1 MKNKLLAVLATFGM
15 VASASAVKV
24 NNNLSINGFID
35 SSYSS
40 TDSSDK
46 SLGTSTDVSN
56 IGIDEVELNFNF
68 NAGNVS
74 GTIHIDNNNERTYLR
89 AVNTPARA
97 ATAADVANGDAAA
110 VGDVIYG
117 SAATSR
123 QQNDLDIE
131 QVHFTYSFSNGA
143 GLQIGRFA
151 SDLGLERE
159 DPAGLYTYS
168 RAYGSDV
175 YNLGNVDANI
185 GEGLRLSYAT
195 GDFAASVALFN
206 AVGATEEDGD
216 QEDDLDTEI
225 AVTYTG
231 IENLTLT
238 VGSQTINTS
247 DSKAAGAAA
256 TADID
261 ILTANAAYSFNKLL
275 LAGEYISRE
284 ADNAQDT
291 SAYAVIAD
299 YDVTDQ
305 LGFSVR
311 YSEWETLEGTTTVQ
325 TDKVSF
331 APNYAISSNLGAI
344 IEFSTEEVSGG
355 TNDGDDVDSL
365 AVELTYTF

>member
-56 IGIDEVELNFNF
+56 IGIDEVELNFNV

-74 GTIHIDNNNERTYLR
+74 GTIHIDNNNERNYISGFTAGTASVPSTSADR
-89 AVNTPARA
+89 GGVDANGTASVPGS
-97 ATAADVANGDAAA
+97 ATA
-110 VGDVIYG
+110 G
-117 SAATSR
+117 SH
-123 QQNDLDIE
+123 NDLDIE

-143 GLQIGRFA
+143 GLQIGRFG